1 MRQVGGHHAVGNGF
15 TFFVN
20 NIESVAS
27 LASTIT
33 ARERYAACAATLI
46 RVAADLAAFINRA
59 KGKVNCSF
67 IKSWRVVVYDFSVWI
82 VTFVMSDDTLDFSV
96 NGSGITS
103 AFHIAAIDGIL
114 ACATNPSSGN
124 LSFVIDV
131 FAVKGQCSA
140 CLDFARISDYW
151 TFFYL
156 CQRICIFIIIS
167 EGQLVFP
174 PSVCWYPFCGQQK
187 A

>member
-1 MRQVGGHHAVGNGF
+1 FSALGVNGF
-15 TFFVN
+15 EGVVF
-20 NIESVAS
+20 SA
-27 LASTIT
+27 
-33 ARERYAACAATLI
+33 AATRATGEGNATAPAI
-46 RVAADLAAFINRA
+46 TRGWVATDLTIIFYRA
-59 KGKVNCSF
+59 KGKVDCSF

-140 CLDFARISDYW
+140 CPDFARISDYW